1 MAPCLGGNRNRN
13 EQAAWHAHWP
23 IDRLSLS
30 GNVCQATFGNAHP
43 VKLPQDNGELG
54 FRSMLTIVQRS
65 RHRPLSTPSGAPL
78 KCTSQ
83 PLSLLEQDRRKPRS
97 LVQILINSERSK
109 CTRTA
114 NSASKG
120 HGKQYMEGQSCF
132 GRPCQFS
139 NTSDAAAL
147 QGSCFAC
154 SRVLD
159 QFSQVA
165 TYNHRCAC
173 TPPLIWKLPV
183 FRLPG
188 MHSAFLFGACR

>member
-1 MAPCLGGNRNRN
+1 MFAKLRSETHILWNCRKTMENWVSAPCL
-13 EQAAWHAHWP
+13 QSSSVVVTAH
-23 IDRLSLS
+23 S
-30 GNVCQATFGNAHP
+30 G
-43 VKLPQDNGELG
+43 LLLG
-54 FRSMLTIVQRS
+54 
-65 RHRPLSTPSGAPL
+65 PE
-78 KCTSQ
+78 KCTPTIPTASRS
-83 PLSLLEQDRRKPRS
+83 PCLNRTVESLDHWLI
-97 LVQILINSERSK
+97 QILINSQWTIQMHQDSQQ
-109 CTRTA
+109 CIQGTW
-114 NSASKG
+114 
-120 HGKQYMEGQSCF
+120 KQYMEGQSCF

-183 FRLPG
+183 FGLPG
-188 MHSAFLFGACR
+188 MRSALLFGACR